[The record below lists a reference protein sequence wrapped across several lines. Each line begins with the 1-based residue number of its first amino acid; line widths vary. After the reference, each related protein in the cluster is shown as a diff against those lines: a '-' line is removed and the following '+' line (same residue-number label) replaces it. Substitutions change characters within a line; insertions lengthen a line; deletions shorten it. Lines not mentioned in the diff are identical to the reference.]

1 LRQLRRHLLAQ
12 ESGNPLRIG
21 REHGLARNRVIER
34 HQDLLA
40 AKHQVGGVFGLTDAP
55 VVALD
60 EHVKHGTQPLC
71 VAVQS
76 SVQHIGTEGIGQNL
90 RALQVGDAK
99 EGVSAC
105 AYSMPSRLS
114 VTPKAL

>member
-1 LRQLRRHLLAQ
+1 
-12 ESGNPLRIG
+12 
-21 REHGLARNRVIER
+21 
-34 HQDLLA
+34 
-40 AKHQVGGVFGLTDAP
+40 
-55 VVALD
+55 
-60 EHVKHGTQPLC
+60 
-71 VAVQS
+71 
-76 SVQHIGTEGIGQNL
+76 VQHIGTEGIGQNL